1 MKLTNET
8 KADIFFKAAM
18 EELDLQY
25 NEYGNN
31 KYKVQQIRPVA
42 TSYYGSSP
50 FVCDCIWNIAI
61 CDFPYDY
68 ADVIA
73 DSLRAEMNSFGM
85 PQKEFH
91 VWDHI
96 PAEERQEARWFFLML
111 MVKYLDDADNS

>member
-18 EELDLQY
+18 EELDLNY
-25 NEYGNN
+25 SEYGNIG
-31 KYKVQQIRPVA
+31 YKVQQTRPVA
-42 TSYYGSSP
+42 SSNHGSSP
-50 FVCDCIWNIAI
+50 YICDCIWNVAS
-61 CDFPYDY
+61 CDFPYED

-73 DSLRAEMNSFGM
+73 VSLRDEMNAFGM

-111 MVKYLDDADNS
+111 MVEYLDDATNE